1 MVESCQ
7 FIRPVYFNLTL
18 LNLKLLFWQHQS
30 FINKCRDIDCWNK
43 IAFDRN
49 IFRKLISERQTC
61 VLDYGVEKNF
71 IYFKIEMENF
81 ANCEFNEFWRY
92 LLHTFILSAGTNVG
106 QYDAL
111 GRCLSRAGKFY
122 FLYNWVCINFL
133 ESTPLL
139 FWSQ

>member
-61 VLDYGVEKNF
+61 VLDYRVEKNF
-71 IYFKIEMENF
+71 IYFKIEIENF
-81 ANCEFNEFWRY
+81 ANCEFNEFWS
-92 LLHTFILSAGTNVG
+92 ILSDI
-106 QYDAL
+106 YCIL
-111 GRCLSRAGKFY
+111 YSFSWHKCRSIRCTWKMLVQGWK
-122 FLYNWVCINFL
+122 I
-133 ESTPLL
+133 L
-139 FWSQ
+139 FPI